1 MNSTPANST
10 PLPPL
15 QPFTPGSSAAT
26 PAPIALTRSKP
37 RRRLSS
43 NVVGVSDRRRLLQ
56 MLQNVEEV
64 SPGSD
69 GTSEAGETP
78 SIRSQDEAHLE
89 HLSSTRICMD
99 EDKELLIH
107 QALPAFENTLLRF
120 VQALSKYDFRQDLA
134 ETLMETETQF
144 CEAVDELVEHQQAA
158 QTIAALERVSEG
170 LDDKIREMIRK
181 LAECRRE
188 LRNYQPN
195 NENQSTLS
203 SADLLTYATRI
214 ANFTTAPPYFRE
226 RPEHSKL
233 PWPIEDEMRK
243 GLLALMEV
251 GKDKTELG
259 ELADPEKFAHTTANG
274 AAPNGAAPVANG
286 VAQNH
291 NNGYAMER
299 RLSTGYG
306 SENDGDTNMNGRGG
320 LAGLDIFD
328 DDDDDDDD

>member
-1 MNSTPANST
+1 MNST

-26 PAPIALTRSKP
+26 PAPIALARSKP

-43 NVVGVSDRRRLLQ
+43 NVVGVQDRRKLLQ
-56 MLQNVEEV
+56 MLQHVEEA
-64 SPGSD
+64 SP
-69 GTSEAGETP
+69 EAGSETGE
-78 SIRSQDEAHLE
+78 SADDMHLE
-89 HLSSTRICMD
+89 HLSSARICLD
-99 EDKELLIH
+99 EEKELLVH
-107 QALPAFENTLLRF
+107 QALPAFESTLLRF
-120 VQALSKYDFRQDLA
+120 VQTLSKYEFRQDLA
-134 ETLMETETQF
+134 EMLMDTETQF

-158 QTIAALERVSEG
+158 QTIAALECVSEG

-188 LRNYQPN
+188 LRNYSPA
-195 NENQSTLS
+195 NENQSSLS
-203 SADLLTYATRI
+203 SSDLLTYATRI
-214 ANFTTAPPYFRE
+214 ANFTTAPPYFQE

-251 GKDKTELG
+251 GKDKEELG
-259 ELADPEKFAHTTANG
+259 ELADPEKFAHVAANG
-274 AAPNGAAPVANG
+274 TSQNGGGMTNG
-286 VAQNH
+286 VAQPH
-291 NNGYAMER
+291 NNGHVMER
-299 RLSTGYG
+299 RRSTGYG
-306 SENDGDTNMNGRGG
+306 SDNDGDTNMNGRAG